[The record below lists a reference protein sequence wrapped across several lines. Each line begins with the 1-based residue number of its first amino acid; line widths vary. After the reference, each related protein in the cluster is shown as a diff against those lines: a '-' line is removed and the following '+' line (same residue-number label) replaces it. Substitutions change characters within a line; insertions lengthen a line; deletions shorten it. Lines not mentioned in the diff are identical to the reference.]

1 MKYLFVLAAASL
13 LSVGSFA
20 QGKGHGNGHGKV
32 KVKENKMKEK
42 DERDDDRD
50 DDNDHGNEK
59 NKVKIKGNGNGT
71 SVSGVPAKVQQAFAR
86 DYGNVSGVNWSKS
99 RGNWTASYNGGLFG
113 GATSIATYHANGAR
127 VDTRTN
133 VPLTQIPQ
141 PVTIWQQRS
150 PSINIGRI
158 VRIDLPGQQ
167 EIYQVTPRS
176 GNVVYLNRTGTVV
189 TFNPR

>member
-1 MKYLFVLAAASL
+1 MKYLFILAAASF
-13 LSVGSFA
+13 LSLGADA
-20 QGKGHGNGHGKV
+20 QGKGKGNGNGQMKV
-32 KVKENKMKEK
+32 KVKEDKA
-42 DERDDDRD
+42 
-50 DDNDHGNEK
+50 
-59 NKVKIKGNGNGT
+59 KVKTVPVVVDNGGNVYASAKT
-71 SVSGVPAKVQQAFAR
+71 AGVPAKVQAAFAR
-86 DYGNVSGVNWSKS
+86 DYGNVSGVTWSKS

-113 GATSIATYHANGAR
+113 GARSIATYHANGAR
-127 VDTRTN
+127 VDTRTT

-167 EIYQVTPRS
+167 EVYQVTPTG
-176 GNVVYLNRTGTVV
+176 GNVVYLNRSGTVI

>member
-1 MKYLFVLAAASL
+1 MKYLFILTAATL

-20 QGKGHGNGHGKV
+20 QGNGKG
-32 KVKENKMKEK
+32 
-42 DERDDDRD
+42 
-50 DDNDHGNEK
+50 
-59 NKVKIKGNGNGT
+59 KGNGNGQNKIKVKAKGNNDNGVT
-71 SVSGVPAKVQQAFAR
+71 GNSSANRIGVPSKVQAAFAR
-86 DYGNVSGVNWSKS
+86 DYGNASGVTWSKS

-113 GATSIATYHANGAR
+113 GATSIATYHANGR
-127 VDTRTN
+127 RMDTRTS

-158 VRIDLPGQQ
+158 IRIDLPGQQ
-167 EIYQVTPRS
+167 EVYQVTPTG
-176 GNVVYLNRTGTVV
+176 GNVVYLNRTGTVI